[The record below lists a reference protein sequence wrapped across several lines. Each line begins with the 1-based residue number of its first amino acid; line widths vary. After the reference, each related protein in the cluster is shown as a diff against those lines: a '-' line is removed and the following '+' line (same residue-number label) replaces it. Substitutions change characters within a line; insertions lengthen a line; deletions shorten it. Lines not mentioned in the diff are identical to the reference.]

1 MTCRHKKAPNL
12 KCLGGRKNSDPDVA
26 WGFRWNANMQQ
37 NPINISTSFNLLA
50 NNTSIVFLNQI
61 HNQHDCL
68 VEPKSYMFVNKK
80 LIKQMYIYIY
90 TVYSNKHQTHII
102 ISLTSLTY
110 FTYLSQGISKKM
122 SSTLIF
128 ENEKTASQVIQV
140 RPDRVATKLP
150 SKNVSTEP
158 RMLQKWAWLGGC
170 LFCGATLMGG
180 GVDDWKR
187 ILMICL

>member
-1 MTCRHKKAPNL
+1 
-12 KCLGGRKNSDPDVA
+12 
-26 WGFRWNANMQQ
+26 
-37 NPINISTSFNLLA
+37 
-50 NNTSIVFLNQI
+50 
-61 HNQHDCL
+61 
-68 VEPKSYMFVNKK
+68 
-80 LIKQMYIYIY
+80 
-90 TVYSNKHQTHII
+90 
-102 ISLTSLTY
+102 
-110 FTYLSQGISKKM
+110 M

-158 RMLQKWAWLGGC
+158 RMLQKWAWLGGR
-170 LFCGATLMGG
+170 LFCGATRVGG